1 MQYSDE
7 IQTLVGQL
15 DIFDGLDGQKL
26 TVTTADGDEYLISSK
41 KWIKRLNKY
50 ADENIDISFEG
61 TIEHDPE
68 EGMDVI
74 NIKTFKPAQ
83 EVEDD
88 LPTLLSLNEDLKMK
102 KDKSGKKQLP
112 NDDDLEPLDEDAP
125 ILLPWD
131 EKTVDGDDGSDDED
145 GNEDAEPN
153 LEDLDDE
160 DIPDDIDLDEL
171 EEEPPPPPEPPAKS
185 AKSAKGKKDKR

>member
-1 MQYSDE
+1 MQDDDE
-7 IQTLVGQL
+7 IQTIVGQL

-68 EGMDVI
+68 EGMDVL
-74 NIKTFKPAQ
+74 NIKSFKPAE

-102 KDKSGKKQLP
+102 KGKSGKKLLP
-112 NDDDLEPLDEDAP
+112 TDDDLEPLDEDAP

-131 EKTVDGDDGSDDED
+131 EKTVDGDDGSDDEE

-171 EEEPPPPPEPPAKS
+171 EDELSDQPEPPAP
-185 AKSAKGKKDKR
+185 SAKGKKNNR

>member
-1 MQYSDE
+1 MLDNDE
-7 IQTLVGQL
+7 LQTIVGQL

-26 TVTTADGDEYLISSK
+26 TVTTAEGDEYLIASK

-61 TIEHDPE
+61 TVEHDPE
-68 EGMDVI
+68 EGMDVL

-88 LPTLLSLNEDLKMK
+88 LPTLLSLNEDLKIK
-102 KDKSGKKQLP
+102 KDKSGKKQLSD
-112 NDDDLEPLDEDAP
+112 DDDLEPLDEDAP

-131 EKTVDGDDGSDDED
+131 EKTVDGEDGTEDED
-145 GNEDAEPN
+145 EDAEPN
-153 LEDLDDE
+153 PEDLEDE
-160 DIPDDIDLDEL
+160 EIPDDIDLDEL
-171 EEEPPPPPEPPAKS
+171 EEELSEPPAS
-185 AKSAKGKKDKR
+185 SPKGKKNKH

>member
-1 MQYSDE
+1 MQDDDE
-7 IQTLVGQL
+7 IQTIVGQL

-68 EGMDVI
+68 EGMDVL
-74 NIKTFKPAQ
+74 NIKSFKPAE

-102 KDKSGKKQLP
+102 KGKSGKKLLP

-171 EEEPPPPPEPPAKS
+171 EDELSDQPEPPAP
-185 AKSAKGKKDKR
+185 SAKGKKNNR

>member
-1 MQYSDE
+1 MQDNDE
-7 IQTLVGQL
+7 LQTIVGQL

-26 TVTTADGDEYLISSK
+26 TVTTADGDEYLITSK

-88 LPTLLSLNEDLKMK
+88 LPTLLSFNEDLKLK
-102 KDKSGKKQLP
+102 KDKSSKKTLP
-112 NDDDLEPLDEDAP
+112 DDDDLEPLDDDDAQGP
-125 ILLPWD
+125 LPWD
-131 EKTVDGDDGSDDED
+131 ENGTEDDDNDED
-145 GNEDAEPN
+145 VEPN
-153 LEDLDDE
+153 PEDLEDE
-160 DIPDDIDLDEL
+160 EIPDDIDLAEL
-171 EEEPPPPPEPPAKS
+171 EEEEPPAPPEPPV
-185 AKSAKGKKDKR
+185 KGKKNKR

>member
-7 IQTLVGQL
+7 IQTIVGQL
-15 DIFDGLDGQKL
+15 DIYDGLDGQKL
-26 TVTTADGDEYLISSK
+26 TVTTADGDEYLIASK

-74 NIKTFKPAQ
+74 NIKTFKPAE

-102 KDKSGKKQLP
+102 KDKSGKKAPQL
-112 NDDDLEPLDEDAP
+112 DDDMEPLDEDAP
-125 ILLPWD
+125 IFLPWD
-131 EKTVDGDDGSDDED
+131 EKTVDGDNGSDDED
-145 GNEDAEPN
+145 GSEDEEPN
-153 LEDLDDE
+153 PEDLEDE
-160 DIPDDIDLDEL
+160 EIPDDIDLDEL
-171 EEEPPPPPEPPAKS
+171 ELEEEPPQPEPPAKS
-185 AKSAKGKKDKR
+185 AKGKKNKR

>member
-7 IQTLVGQL
+7 IQTIVGQL

-26 TVTTADGDEYLISSK
+26 TVTTADGDEYLIASK

-74 NIKTFKPAQ
+74 NIKSFKPAQ

-88 LPTLLSLNEDLKMK
+88 LPTLLSLNEDLKIK
-102 KDKSGKKQLP
+102 KDKSGKKALP
-112 NDDDLEPLDEDAP
+112 DDDDLEPLDEDAP

-131 EKTVDGDDGSDDED
+131 EKTVDGDDGSDDDD
-145 GNEDAEPN
+145 GNEDEEPN
-153 LEDLDDE
+153 PEDLDDE

-171 EEEPPPPPEPPAKS
+171 EEEPPPPEPPAKS
-185 AKSAKGKKDKR
+185 AKGKKNKR

>member
-1 MQYSDE
+1 MNDNDE
-7 IQTLVGQL
+7 IQTIVGQL

-61 TIEHDPE
+61 TVEHDPE

-74 NIKTFKPAQ
+74 NIKSFKPAQ

-88 LPTLLSLNEDLKMK
+88 LPTLLSLNEDLKIK
-102 KDKSGKKQLP
+102 KDKGGKKPPQL
-112 NDDDLEPLDEDAP
+112 DDDMEPLDEDAS
-125 ILLPWD
+125 IFLPWD
-131 EKTVDGDDGSDDED
+131 EKTVDGDDGTDDED
-145 GNEDAEPN
+145 ANEDVDINP
-153 LEDLDDE
+153 EDLDDE

-171 EEEPPPPPEPPAKS
+171 EEEPPAPPEPSP
-185 AKSAKGKKDKR
+185 KGKKTKR

>member
-7 IQTLVGQL
+7 IQTIVGQL

-26 TVTTADGDEYLISSK
+26 TVTTADGDEYLITSK

-102 KDKSGKKQLP
+102 KDKSGKKSLP
-112 NDDDLEPLDEDAP
+112 DDDDLEPLDEDAP

-171 EEEPPPPPEPPAKS
+171 EDELSDQPEPPAP
-185 AKSAKGKKDKR
+185 SAKGKKNNR

>member
-1 MQYSDE
+1 MQDDDE
-7 IQTLVGQL
+7 IQTIVGQL

-68 EGMDVI
+68 EGMDVL
-74 NIKTFKPAQ
+74 NIKSFKPAE

-102 KDKSGKKQLP
+102 KGKNGKKLLP

-145 GNEDAEPN
+145 VNEDAEPN

-171 EEEPPPPPEPPAKS
+171 EDELSDQSEPPAP
-185 AKSAKGKKDKR
+185 SAKGKKNNR

>member
-1 MQYSDE
+1 MQDSDE
-7 IQTLVGQL
+7 IQTIVGQL

-26 TVTTADGDEYLISSK
+26 TVTTADGDEYLITSR
-41 KWIKRLNKY
+41 KWIKRLNNY

-102 KDKSGKKQLP
+102 KDKSGKKSLP
-112 NDDDLEPLDEDAP
+112 DDDDLEPLDEDAP

-131 EKTVDGDDGSDDED
+131 EKTVDGDDGSDDDD
-145 GNEDAEPN
+145 GNEDIEPN
-153 LEDLDDE
+153 QEDLEDE
-160 DIPDDIDLDEL
+160 EIPDDFDLNELDL

-185 AKSAKGKKDKR
+185 AKGKKNKR

>member
-1 MQYSDE
+1 MQENDE
-7 IQTLVGQL
+7 LQTIVGQL

-74 NIKTFKPAQ
+74 NIKSFKPAQ

-88 LPTLLSLNEDLKMK
+88 LPTLLSLNEDIKLQK
-102 KDKSGKKQLP
+102 GKHPSKIRAQ
-112 NDDDLEPLDEDAP
+112 DDDDAEPLDEDEDVAG
-125 ILLPWD
+125 LSW
-131 EKTVDGDDGSDDED
+131 ENGGEEDDDLT
-145 GNEDAEPN
+145 EPN
-153 LEDLDDE
+153 PEDLEDE
-160 DIPDDIDLDEL
+160 EIPDDIDLDDL
-171 EEEPPPPPEPPAKS
+171 EDEPTDD
-185 AKSAKGKKDKR
+185 GKK

>member
-1 MQYSDE
+1 MQDSDE
-7 IQTLVGQL
+7 IQTIVGQL

-26 TVTTADGDEYLISSK
+26 TVTTADGDEYLIASK

-74 NIKTFKPAQ
+74 NIKSFKPAQ

-88 LPTLLSLNEDLKMK
+88 LPTLLSLNEDLKLQ
-102 KDKSGKKQLP
+102 KDKSVKKPQLL
-112 NDDDLEPLDEDAP
+112 DDDMEPLDEDDP
-125 ILLPWD
+125 LILPWD
-131 EKTVDGDDGSDDED
+131 EKTADGDDDLDD
-145 GNEDAEPN
+145 EDAEPN
-153 LEDLDDE
+153 PEDLEDE
-160 DIPDDIDLDEL
+160 EIPDDIDLSEL
-171 EEEPPPPPEPPAKS
+171 EEELSEPPAS
-185 AKSAKGKKDKR
+185 SPKGKKNKR

>member
-1 MQYSDE
+1 MQDDDE
-7 IQTLVGQL
+7 IQTIVGQL

-61 TIEHDPE
+61 TIEHDTE
-68 EGMDVI
+68 EGMDVL
-74 NIKTFKPAQ
+74 NIKSFKPAE

-102 KDKSGKKQLP
+102 KGKNGKKLLP

-145 GNEDAEPN
+145 VNEDAEPN

-171 EEEPPPPPEPPAKS
+171 EDELSDQSEPPAP
-185 AKSAKGKKDKR
+185 SAKGKKNNR